1 MINTTDLVDILQS
14 FDQGYI
20 LVDNRGFVVGLGART
35 ASLLGVSEQ
44 DAAGKHVSQLI
55 RASGFETAL
64 FEAPDSVLERSLETG
79 ADWTSPLSGIAVG
92 GGDAV
97 IYLNI
102 QIRPM
107 TWGGALVLIADA
119 GPVREV
125 LESQDALLSV
135 TSHELKTPLTAIKA
149 TAELLLAYEF
159 DATQRGEMLGDIYRQ
174 AERLE
179 LLIREILDASQ
190 LDSGRMPLEP
200 YEVDLRS
207 TLAEVLDELQ
217 TQMGETRLTVRF
229 PAAMPKVWADKRK
242 LSQILV
248 NLITNAIK
256 YSPESS
262 SVVVTATVGND
273 SVRVGVKDRG
283 IGIKPEDQQRLFKKF
298 QRIPD
303 PSTRRTSGTGLGL
316 YIVKGLVELH
326 GGTVDVESAY
336 GKGST
341 FYFTLPLAPQTA
353 RASA

>member
-1 MINTTDLVDILQS
+1 MINTTDLVDIMQS
-14 FDQGYI
+14 FDQGYV

-35 ASLLGVSEQ
+35 ASLLGVSER
-44 DAAGKHVSQLI
+44 DAAGKHVSELI
-55 RASGFETAL
+55 RASGFESAL
-64 FEAPDSVLERSLETG
+64 FEGPDSVLERCLDSG
-79 ADWTSPLSGIAVG
+79 ADWTSPLSGIAIEG
-92 GGDAV
+92 GGEASF
-97 IYLNI
+97 LSI
-102 QIRPM
+102 QIRNM
-107 TWGGALVLIADA
+107 TWGGALILIADA
-119 GPVREV
+119 GPVRDV
-125 LESQDALLSV
+125 LESHDALLSV

-159 DATQRGEMLGDIYRQ
+159 DATQRSEMLGDIYKQ

-179 LLIREILDASQ
+179 VLIREILDASQ

-217 TQMGETRLTVRF
+217 SQLGETRLTVRL
-229 PAAMPKVWADKRK
+229 PATLPKVWADKRK

-248 NLITNAIK
+248 NLITNAVK

-262 SVVVTATVGND
+262 SVVVTATVVDGA
-273 SVRVGVKDRG
+273 VRVGIKDRG
-283 IGIKPEDQQRLFKKF
+283 IGIKPEDQHRLFKKF
-298 QRIPD
+298 QRISD

-326 GGTVDVESAY
+326 GGAVDVDTAY

-341 FYFTLPLAPQTA
+341 FYFTLPIAPESA